1 MQIGNNRNVLHIKRL
16 QEGGDRFHVGRKG
29 TTAHAI
35 AIVPYL
41 LRQYRHDIGWYGPL
55 QHKGAVEFLDETG
68 HERVTGEDVRC
79 PSPLGAGKSSHPATE
94 ELC

>member
-41 LRQYRHDIGWYGPL
+41 LRQYRHAIGWCGPL
-55 QHKGAVEFLDETG
+55 QHQGAVEFLDETG
-68 HERVTGEDVRC
+68 HERITGEDVRC